1 MVVTYNKNKEIFGS
15 LFSLKFYL
23 LIATRFAI
31 ISPLVKE
38 ISFDNTR

>member
-1 MVVTYNKNKEIFGS
+1 MVVLFNKNKEIFGS
-15 LFSLKFYL
+15 PFSLKFYL